1 MSYETAGACRFLA
14 RGQIVFLVWVT
25 FDKRKWVIL
34 AERRGL
40 GPWVPEH
47 ASKSFIFSQ
56 TRAPGTLTTETTM
69 LRAEDCAASQRAF
82 PAPVNRKEKGCFMQ
96 NS

>member
-34 AERRGL
+34 AERRGRR
-40 GPWVPEH
+40 
-47 ASKSFIFSQ
+47 ASAI
-56 TRAPGTLTTETTM
+56 TRMTFDAPPAWCLS
-69 LRAEDCAASQRAF
+69 LAASSARSRLAVE
-82 PAPVNRKEKGCFMQ
+82 AK
-96 NS
+96 SAL